1 MTMEPNKDN
10 PEKSGAER
18 RTAPRAIFPCRI
30 MISSPVRLLVS
41 HTENISEG
49 GIRVMLEERLSPFTM
64 VGIELYFDK
73 NKPIKCKGK
82 IAWIKEITNPVDR
95 AANMFDTGI
104 KFIDVGEFDK
114 AYLKKLVS
122 SFGPKD
128 LEK

>member
-1 MTMEPNKDN
+1 MEE
-10 PEKSGAER
+10 EKSGSER
-18 RTAPRAIFPCRI
+18 RSSPRALFPCRI

-49 GIRVMLEERLSPFTM
+49 GIRVMLEEKLVPFTM
-64 VGIELYFDK
+64 VGIELYLDK

-82 IAWIKEITNPVDR
+82 VAWIKEIVNPIEHE
-95 AANMFDTGI
+95 ASMYDTGI
-104 KFIDVGEFDK
+104 KFFDLLEYDK
-114 AYLKKLVS
+114 LYLKKLVG

>member
-1 MTMEPNKDN
+1 MEPDKDDA
-10 PEKSGAER
+10 KTGSER
-18 RTAPRAIFPCRI
+18 RTAPRAMFPCRI

-41 HTENISEG
+41 HTENISVG

-82 IAWIKEITNPVDR
+82 IAWVKEITNPVER

-104 KFIDVGEFDK
+104 KFVDLSEFDK
-114 AYLKKLVS
+114 LYIKKLVS
-122 SFGPKD
+122 SVDPKD
-128 LEK
+128 IEK